1 MYHSPLCV
9 VGLSVYNDAA
19 HIAEAM
25 DSILAQSHKHFIFC
39 VVDDGS
45 TDGTAAIVDGFK
57 DSRVHIIHLP
67 ENRGRPQ
74 ASNIALEFAL
84 RMHTEQGAQYFFWMD
99 GDDISLP
106 ERLEKQ
112 IAFMETHSE
121 IDIVGSAV
129 TFFGGAKG
137 KMKKP
142 SMHEAIKAQSIWGA
156 ALFNPTTCFR
166 LQSLVNNGLCYDVGL
181 RRVQDYGFWIDAL
194 FSSSLRMANMSE
206 SLLLYRY
213 AERPANTWYH
223 ALATEKLLRYLG
235 LPHDVRSCLKHAMLS
250 CSDFA
255 SLKEAPTLGVVPL
268 HESIQEKE
276 HKEIAKE
283 IEPMELVH
291 WANTVYEAVLTY
303 GSIHQGHFL
312 RITHYKMEQFFAW
325 PDLERQERKTLLK
338 QYAGL
343 GLGGTQDLRRLFA
356 AG

>member
-1 MYHSPLCV
+1 MYYSPLCV
-9 VGLSVYNDAA
+9 VGLAVYNDAA
-19 HIAEAM
+19 YIAEAM
-25 DSILAQSHKHFIFC
+25 DSILAQSHRHFIFC

-45 TDGTAAIVDGFK
+45 TDGTAAIIDGFK
-57 DSRVHIIHLP
+57 DSRLHIIRLP
-67 ENRGRPQ
+67 ENKGRPQ
-74 ASNIALEFAL
+74 ARNIALEFAL
-84 RMHTEQGAQYFFWMD
+84 RMHAEQGAQYFFWMD

-112 IAFMETHSE
+112 IAFMETHSG

-137 KMKKP
+137 KIKKP
-142 SMHEAIKAQSIWGA
+142 STHEAIKAQSIWGA

-166 LQSLVNNGLCYDVGL
+166 LQSLVKNGLCYDVGL

-194 FSSSLRMANMSE
+194 FSSSLRMANMPE

-213 AERPANTWYH
+213 AERPTNTLYH
-223 ALATEKLLRYLG
+223 ALATEKLLRYLS
-235 LPHDVRSCLKHAMLS
+235 LPHDARSCLKHAMLS
-250 CSDFA
+250 CSDFTN
-255 SLKEAPTLGVVPL
+255 LKESSALATASL

-283 IEPMELVH
+283 IESMEVVH
-291 WANTVYEAVLTY
+291 WANAVYEAVLAY
-303 GSIHQGHFL
+303 GNIHQGHFL

-325 PDLERQERKTLLK
+325 PGLERQERKALLK

-343 GLGGTQDLRRLFA
+343 GLGRTQDLRRLFA
-356 AG
+356 VG